1 VRGGWSQRQDLRMEA
16 VPRTVADLAADLTR
30 LGVRPGELLMVHASL
45 RAIGPVRGGA
55 SGVIDAIGQATGPS
69 GTMLMTLGARDDLG
83 WVNDRPEEERADLL
97 AGSPPFD
104 CLTAP
109 ADPDVGVLAEVFR
122 TTPGTLVSDH
132 PEGRFGARGE
142 LATALVSDV
151 PWDDYYGPGS
161 PLERFVQHRG
171 RVLRLGADPDTVT
184 LLHYGEYL
192 ATLPHK
198 RRVRRH
204 RLVSLL
210 GGGSAIRAV
219 ECLDDSEG
227 IVEWTGDDYFALILR
242 AYLAA
247 GRGTSGRV
255 GGARSE
261 LLDGAD
267 LVRFGAEWMST
278 NLAEAARAR

>member
-1 VRGGWSQRQDLRMEA
+1 MDGVERS
-16 VPRTVADLAADLTR
+16 VADVAAELAH
-30 LGVRPGELLMVHASL
+30 LGVRTGDLLMVHASL
-45 RAIGPVRGGA
+45 RAIGPVVGGA
-55 SGVIDAIGQATGPS
+55 SGVIEAIGDAVGPA

-83 WVNDRPEEERADLL
+83 WVNDRPEDERAELL

-122 TTPGTLVSDH
+122 TTSGTVVSDH
-132 PEGRFGARGE
+132 PEGRFGARGV
-142 LATALVSDV
+142 LAETLVRDV

-171 RVLRLGADPDTVT
+171 RVLRLGADLDTVT

-204 RLVSLL
+204 RVVSLP
-210 GGGSAIRAV
+210 GGASAIRVV
-219 ECLDDSEG
+219 ECLDDSDG
-227 IVEWTGDDYFALILR
+227 IVEWAGEDYFALIVR
-242 AYLAA
+242 AYLAT
-247 GRGTSGRV
+247 GRGAIGRV

-267 LVRFGAEWMST
+267 LVRFGADWMST
-278 NLAEAARAR
+278 NLVGASRAG